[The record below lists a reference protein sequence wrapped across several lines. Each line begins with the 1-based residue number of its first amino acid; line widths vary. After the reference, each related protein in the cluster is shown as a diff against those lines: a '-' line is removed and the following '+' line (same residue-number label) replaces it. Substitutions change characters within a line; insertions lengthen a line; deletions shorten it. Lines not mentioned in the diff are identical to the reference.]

1 MSPGRLCAREGCEN
15 TVVRRPGQP
24 GRPPIYCSAACRPS
38 GTGASKITVE
48 LVRTECDDDVSPVR
62 PAWNVQLRKGR
73 RWVIVATA
81 MGQFGAM
88 AFADELRELF
98 EPVRPKGGTIE

>member
-1 MSPGRLCAREGCEN
+1 MSAPRCARAGCEN
-15 TVVRRPGQP
+15 VVVRQPGRP
-24 GRPPIYCSAACRPS
+24 GRPPIYCSPGCRPS

-48 LVRTECDDDVSPVR
+48 LVRTEYDDDVSPAR
-62 PAWNVQLRKGR
+62 LAWNVQLRKGR

-88 AFADELRELF
+88 AFADELRGLF
-98 EPVRPKGGTIE
+98 EPRRQKGGTTE